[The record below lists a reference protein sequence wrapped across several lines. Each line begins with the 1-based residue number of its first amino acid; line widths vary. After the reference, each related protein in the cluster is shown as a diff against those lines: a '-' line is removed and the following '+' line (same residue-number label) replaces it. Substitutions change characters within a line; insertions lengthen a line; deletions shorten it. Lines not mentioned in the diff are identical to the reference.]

1 MAGKEK
7 PVLDIVHQNSIHVE
21 TIRKEQRYQ
30 KLHTEF
36 SINPHR
42 TLHVLPDKPMS
53 RKTTEVIA
61 ENSDFIDA
69 FHKAHQEPTKKY
81 AMPQTESHEI
91 GWLSA
96 PLIPSTRNDRR
107 LHFSRISTD
116 VTIHQ
121 EKAMRASN

>member
-7 PVLDIVHQNSIHVE
+7 LDLVHQNSIHVE

-42 TLHVLPDKPMS
+42 KYRPMS
-53 RKTTEVIA
+53 RKPTEVIA

-69 FHKAHQEPTKKY
+69 FHKAHLEPTKKY
-81 AMPQTESHEI
+81 AMPLTASHEI
-91 GWLSA
+91 GWISA
-96 PLIPSTRNDRR
+96 PLIPSTRNDKR
-107 LHFSRISTD
+107 FNFCRISTD

-121 EKAMRASN
+121 EKTLRAST

>member
-42 TLHVLPDKPMS
+42 T
-53 RKTTEVIA
+53 
-61 ENSDFIDA
+61 SDFIDA

-81 AMPQTESHEI
+81 AMPLTESHEI

-107 LHFSRISTD
+107 FHFSRISTD

-121 EKAMRASN
+121 EKALRASN

>member
-53 RKTTEVIA
+53 RKPTEVIA

-81 AMPQTESHEI
+81 AMPLTESHEI

-107 LHFSRISTD
+107 FHFSRISTD